1 MRSKVTLK
9 ELAKLLNVSV
19 STVSKALNDSPE
31 ISPKTIDRVKE
42 LAALRKYKPNPT
54 AVNLK
59 SSKSGTIAVI
69 VPNISNAFFAKVMS
83 GIEEK
88 AREEGL
94 QVITYISNESYEREK
109 QIIDMVSGG
118 FVDGVLIAPAEET
131 LKKKDFQHLKE
142 LLEYELP
149 VVLYDRVN
157 IELPVDKI
165 GVDDKESIYEGTQ
178 IFIKNGIKQIA
189 LVSAIQHL
197 DVGSLRIQGFQKATE
212 EKHVQTRIVASEDVA
227 DLKEKIADLLKEG
240 VTGIICT
247 DIIST
252 LLTARVAH
260 EKNISIPGALR
271 ILGYVD
277 EDTAQFLSPSLS
289 YIDQH
294 PKRLGKTA
302 LEVLSS
308 RINKTAISPYAQT
321 ETLKTDFV
329 HLESTS
335 FPEQGGDTSV
345 NKEHL

>member
-1 MRSKVTLK
+1 MKSKVTLK
-9 ELAKLLNVSV
+9 ELSKLLNVSV

-31 ISPKTIDRVKE
+31 ISPKTIERVKE

-83 GIEEK
+83 GIEEA
-88 AREEGL
+88 AREKGL
-94 QVITYISNESYEREK
+94 QVITYISNESHEREK
-109 QIIDMVSGG
+109 QIVDMVAGG
-118 FVDGVLIAPAEET
+118 YVDGILIAPAEET
-131 LKKKDFQHLKE
+131 LKEKDFRHLNE

-165 GVDDKESIYEGTQ
+165 GVDDKESIYEGTR
-178 IFIKNGIKQIA
+178 IFIRNGVKKIA

-197 DVGSLRIQGFQKATE
+197 DVGSLRIQGFKKATE
-212 EKHVQTRIVASEDVA
+212 ENHVKTKIAASEDVA
-227 DLKEKIADLLKEG
+227 DLKDKIADLLEEG
-240 VTGIICT
+240 IKGVICT
-247 DIIST
+247 DIVST
-252 LLTARVAH
+252 LLTSRVAY
-260 EKNISIPGALR
+260 EKNIAIPVALR

-302 LEVLSS
+302 LEILFS
-308 RINKTAISPYAQT
+308 RINKTAVSPYSQT
-321 ETLKTDFV
+321 EILKTSFV

-335 FPEQGGDTSV
+335 FSKPEKDTM
-345 NKEHL
+345 